1 MKNNPMA
8 KNGRFYLSILFNLI
22 EGMLSG
28 FNFLILYQVMHMV
41 WDGNLDSSS
50 LLHMIS
56 FLGLICI
63 ARLIIYSIGY
73 TEGQIGGAAISN
85 HIRIFLGD
93 KIKRI
98 PLSNI
103 TRGQTG
109 DYINIVTNDVN
120 GYEKFLTHTVGDLSK
135 HIAFCLMMIL
145 WVGSIWLPGGLLL
158 AGIELIFLPFTFL
171 TFRVVKTYGTRKN
184 QVCAEAVS
192 SIIEYVSGIQT
203 LRAYGTGGMK
213 NKTVVSAMQDY
224 SDASYSYEKN
234 AIPTNAVQCIF
245 FWAGVPL
252 MIWAASK
259 PMLDGT
265 LDPVAYLLICML
277 PMLLAKLSDSIARG
291 LMSYKNLKI
300 SKDKIKD
307 IIEEQEETG
316 SMEPFVTKSHDVI
329 FQDVNFSYITGEPV
343 LNHISFTVPDK
354 KLTAIVGDSG
364 SGKSTVLNLISK
376 YYEADSGLIA
386 IGGKSIK
393 EISAERV
400 LEQISM
406 VDQDIFLFDDTI
418 RNNIRYARPDASDEE
433 IESACTEANCEA
445 FICKMEKG
453 YDTSTG
459 ENGCMLSGGE
469 RQRLSIARAILKN
482 SPILLLDEATASLD
496 IENEL
501 AVKRAIANLLDAKKT
516 VVMIAHTLSIVK
528 HADQI
533 LVMTKGT
540 ITESG
545 THAQLLKKGGK
556 YAAMWNAEQTLSK

>member
-109 DYINIVTNDVN
+109 DYINVVTNDVN

-184 QVCAEAVS
+184 QVCAEAVN
-192 SIIEYVSGIQT
+192 SINEYVSGIQT
-203 LRAYGTGGMK
+203 LRAYGKGGMK
-213 NKTVVSAMQDY
+213 NKTVVSAMQNY

-300 SKDKIKD
+300 SKNKIKD

-376 YYEADSGLIA
+376 HYEADSGLIA

-482 SPILLLDEATASLD
+482 SLILLLDEATASLD

-501 AVKRAIANLLDAKKT
+501 AVKRAIANLLDAKKK
-516 VVMIAHTLSIVK
+516 S
-528 HADQI
+528 
-533 LVMTKGT
+533 
-540 ITESG
+540 
-545 THAQLLKKGGK
+545 
-556 YAAMWNAEQTLSK
+556 